1 MLKSQKSPGGKM
13 QCNVNTVFY
22 KPVEKI
28 AEVRS
33 GYLYKSPP
41 QKLLKTEKSWK
52 KRYFVLFKISEQE
65 YLLKYFRSPDDRDSP
80 LGGIDLS
87 QISLLSVSPQ
97 NHQRWAWVQ
106 KSFKCAPSCVLFIRA
121 AGREYFLVGETSE
134 EVDGWFSDL
143 FEALKNRPHKC
154 QNSEELSNV
163 NQTIEVISKPFMR
176 QKGSATVPEQ
186 SMQKIRSL
194 SDPPSYALDN
204 GTAESETEENIRRPT
219 SEPNPIYDNPR
230 AYLAPS
236 AAYYGTTRRKSVDS
250 VYVLMAE
257 LRQAQVAADGEVEQ
271 VTGGTLMRSVTQVFD
286 KLKTR
291 ISPLQTDS
299 KDRGK
304 NTRPLSDLSTSSSDN
319 GAISPDDML
328 DAPIVPTLKKR
339 SSSERSFDTI
349 PPEERDLEIKQG
361 DLKKHLTLTDVD
373 GKPSVS
379 AWTGQPQTVCLFHKG
394 DEILAINDLHC
405 ATVDEFNMFLSKS
418 LKNEVKV
425 TILRR
430 PGCPPLH
437 SPNGHCID

>member
-1 MLKSQKSPGGKM
+1 MHKSQKSPGG
-13 QCNVNTVFY
+13 NTVFY
-22 KPVEKI
+22 KSVAKT

-33 GYLYKSPP
+33 GYLFKSPP

-65 YLLKYFRSPDDRDSP
+65 YLLKYFRSPDDRDKP

-87 QISLLSVSPQ
+87 QISLLLVAPQ

-106 KSFKCAPSCVLFIRA
+106 KNFKCAPSCVLFIRA

-143 FEALKNRPHKC
+143 FEALKNRPDQC
-154 QNSEELSNV
+154 LNSEPML
-163 NQTIEVISKPFMR
+163 
-176 QKGSATVPEQ
+176 
-186 SMQKIRSL
+186 KIRSL
-194 SDPPSYALDN
+194 SDPSSNALDN
-204 GTAESETEENIRRPT
+204 DTAESETETNIRRPT
-219 SEPNPIYDNPR
+219 SAPFIYDTSR
-230 AYLAPS
+230 AYLSPS
-236 AAYYGTTRRKSVDS
+236 AAYYDTTRRKSMDS
-250 VYVLMAE
+250 VYVLMTE
-257 LRQAQVAADGEVEQ
+257 LRQVTADCEVDQE
-271 VTGGTLMRSVTQVFD
+271 TGGTLMRSVTQVFD

-291 ISPLQTDS
+291 ISPLPPFDEETDS
-299 KDRGK
+299 EDRGK

-328 DAPIVPTLKKR
+328 DAPIGPILEEG
-339 SSSERSFDTI
+339 SSSESFDTI
-349 PPEERDLEIKQG
+349 NPEERDFEIKQG
-361 DLKKHLTLTDVD
+361 DLKKHLTLTDVG

-405 ATVDEFNMFLSKS
+405 TTVDEFNMFLSKS

-437 SPNGHCID
+437 SPNGHCFD

>member
-1 MLKSQKSPGGKM
+1 MPKTQNSIGG
-13 QCNVNTVFY
+13 NTVFY
-22 KPVEKI
+22 KPVAKT

-33 GYLYKSPP
+33 GYLFKSPP

-65 YLLKYFRSPDDRDSP
+65 YLLKYFRSPDDRDRP

-87 QISLLSVSPQ
+87 QISLLFVAPQ

-106 KSFKCAPSCVLFIRA
+106 KSFKCAPSRVLFIRA
-121 AGREYFLVGETSE
+121 AGREYFLVGDTSE

-154 QNSEELSNV
+154 LNSEELSNG

-176 QKGSATVPEQ
+176 QKEPATVPEQ
-186 SMQKIRSL
+186 
-194 SDPPSYALDN
+194 
-204 GTAESETEENIRRPT
+204 TEENIRRRA
-219 SEPNPIYDNPR
+219 SAEPFAIYDTPK

-236 AAYYGTTRRKSVDS
+236 PAYYGTTRRKSLDS
-250 VYVLMAE
+250 VYVLMTE
-257 LRQAQVAADGEVEQ
+257 LRHAQVTLAADREVEQ

-291 ISPLQTDS
+291 ISPLPPFDEETGS
-299 KDRGK
+299 EDRGK

-319 GAISPDDML
+319 SAISPDDML
-328 DAPIVPTLKKR
+328 DAPIVPTLEQG
-339 SSSERSFDTI
+339 SSSDRLTYFLLDNKSFETI
-349 PPEERDLEIKQG
+349 TLEEREFEIKQG

-437 SPNGHCID
+437 SPNGYCID

>member
-1 MLKSQKSPGGKM
+1 MHKSQKSPGG
-13 QCNVNTVFY
+13 NTVFY
-22 KPVEKI
+22 KSVAKT

-33 GYLYKSPP
+33 GYLFKSPP
-41 QKLLKTEKSWK
+41 QKRLKTEKSWK

-65 YLLKYFRSPDDRDSP
+65 YLLKYFRSPDDRDKP

-87 QISLLSVSPQ
+87 QISLLLVAPQ

-106 KSFKCAPSCVLFIRA
+106 KNFKCAPSCVLFIMA

-143 FEALKNRPHKC
+143 FEALKNRPDQC
-154 QNSEELSNV
+154 LNS
-163 NQTIEVISKPFMR
+163 EVISKPFMR

-186 SMQKIRSL
+186 PMLKIRSL
-194 SDPPSYALDN
+194 SDPSSNALDN
-204 GTAESETEENIRRPT
+204 DTAESETEKNIRRPT
-219 SEPNPIYDNPR
+219 SEPFNQIYDTPR
-230 AYLAPS
+230 AYLSPS
-236 AAYYGTTRRKSVDS
+236 AACYGTTRRKSMDS
-250 VYVLMAE
+250 LYVLMTE
-257 LRQAQVAADGEVEQ
+257 LRHAQVTADCEVDQ

-291 ISPLQTDS
+291 ISPLPPFDEETDS
-299 KDRGK
+299 EDRGK

-328 DAPIVPTLKKR
+328 DAPIGPILEEG
-339 SSSERSFDTI
+339 SSSESFDTI
-349 PPEERDLEIKQG
+349 TPEERDFEIKQG
-361 DLKKHLTLTDVD
+361 DLKKHLTLTDVG
-373 GKPSVS
+373 GKPRMNRKLRVCYSVS

-405 ATVDEFNMFLSKS
+405 TTVDEFNMFLSKS

>member
-1 MLKSQKSPGGKM
+1 MHKSQKSPGG
-13 QCNVNTVFY
+13 NTVFY
-22 KPVEKI
+22 KPAKT

-33 GYLYKSPP
+33 GYLSKSPP

-65 YLLKYFRSPDDRDSP
+65 YLLKYFRSQEDRDKP

-87 QISLLSVSPQ
+87 QISLLLVAPQ

-106 KSFKCAPSCVLFIRA
+106 KNFKCAPSCVLFIRA

-143 FEALKNRPHKC
+143 FEALKNRPHQC
-154 QNSEELSNV
+154 LNSEELSNV

-186 SMQKIRSL
+186 PMLKIRSR
-194 SDPPSYALDN
+194 SDPSSNALDN
-204 GTAESETEENIRRPT
+204 ETAESETEKNIRRPT
-219 SEPNPIYDNPR
+219 SVPFNPIYDTPR
-230 AYLAPS
+230 AYLSPS
-236 AAYYGTTRRKSVDS
+236 AVYYDTTRRKSMDS
-250 VYVLMAE
+250 LYVLMTE
-257 LRQAQVAADGEVEQ
+257 LRQVTADCEVDQ

-286 KLKTR
+286 KLKTQ
-291 ISPLQTDS
+291 ISPLPPFDEDTDS
-299 KDRGK
+299 EDRGK

-319 GAISPDDML
+319 SAISPDDML
-328 DAPIVPTLKKR
+328 DAPIGPILEEG
-339 SSSERSFDTI
+339 SSSESFDTI
-349 PPEERDLEIKQG
+349 TPEERDFEIKQG
-361 DLKKHLTLTDVD
+361 DLKKHLTLSDVG

-379 AWTGQPQTVCLFHKG
+379 TWTRQPQTVCLFHKG

-405 ATVDEFNMFLSKS
+405 TTVDEFNMFLSKS
-418 LKNEVKV
+418 LKDEVKV